1 MIQNINIKELNKI
14 ISDILIIDIR
24 SIEKYND
31 NHMPNAINIPK
42 ATLLKYYK
50 KYLNPNKKYYI
61 YCQNGRSSIN
71 VCRFLARVGYVV
83 CNIEGGYENWILN
96 S

>member
-14 ISDILIIDIR
+14 INTINIIDIR
-24 SIEKYND
+24 NVEKYND

-42 ATLLKYYK
+42 PILLKYYR
-50 KYLNPNKKYYI
+50 KYLSQNKKYYI
-61 YCQNGRSSIN
+61 YCQNGKSSIN
-71 VCRFLARVGYVV
+71 VCLYLANQGYAV